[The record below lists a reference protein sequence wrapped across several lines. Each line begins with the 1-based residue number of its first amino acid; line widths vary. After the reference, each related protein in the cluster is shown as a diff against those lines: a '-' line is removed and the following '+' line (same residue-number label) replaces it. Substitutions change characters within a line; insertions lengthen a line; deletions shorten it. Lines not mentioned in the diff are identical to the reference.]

1 MAVIIDGSAGVTT
14 PGVVDTGN
22 LSVTGSTSLATPLPV
37 ASGGTGGSA
46 TPTAGGIVYGTG
58 TVQAVTSAG
67 TAGQYLQSAGAGVP
81 LWASLVTTP
90 TIVRSARTS
99 NTILGT
105 ADASTLIAITSGT
118 FTQTFTAAATLGSG
132 WFCYIQNS
140 GTGDITLDPNASETI
155 DGLTSYIMYPGE
167 ARLVLCSGTAFNTV
181 VLNGFVR
188 AFTTTT
194 TFTKPPC
201 YLNFAIDVWG
211 GGGGGG
217 NSGGASGAWQGSGG
231 GGGGRAS
238 SVINNSNIATTE
250 TVTIGA
256 GGTPA
261 AQATAGGTT
270 SFGNLLKVYGGG
282 GGANPGTF
290 SSYGG
295 SGGSFLAVGRNIS
308 GTTIQT
314 QDVPLFTDNTSQ
326 LVQNPLSGGRI
337 LSWESVGSEAT
348 YRGRWSE
355 YGGGSGGNSLNVTGA
370 ANTTAQDGGTS
381 TYGGGGGGGSNGNG
395 GAPKVD
401 QDDYIGG
408 GGAAGGT
415 GTGAG
420 GNGAI
425 FCGGGG
431 GGSSGGVGGN
441 GGIAGGG
448 GGGGGTNVSG
458 GSGGSGYCVVR
469 GII

>member
-1 MAVIIDGSAGVTT
+1 MPISRITANSITANTITSAALANTGVT
-14 PGVVDTGN
+14 
-22 LSVTGSTSLATPLPV
+22 
-37 ASGGTGGSA
+37 SG
-46 TPTAGGIVYGTG
+46 VYGG
-58 TVQAVTSAG
+58 AAAIPIITVDSVGRLTSAANVAISG
-67 TAGQYLQSAGAGVP
+67 SSVKLS
-81 LWASLVTTP
+81 S
-90 TIVRSARTS
+90 RSS
-99 NTILGT
+99 NTILGVN
-105 ADASTLIAITSGT
+105 DNSYVINLSST
-118 FTQTFTAAATLGSG
+118 FTQTFTAAATLGDG
-132 WFCYIQNS
+132 WFCYLKNGGS
-140 GTGDITLDPNASETI
+140 GDITLDPNASETI
-155 DGLTSYIMYPGE
+155 DGLTSFVMYPGE
-167 ARLVLCSGTAFNTV
+167 VRLVQCTGTAFTSI
-181 VLNGFVR
+181 VLKAFVR
-188 AFTTTT
+188 SFTTTT
-194 TFTKPPC
+194 TFTKPPG
-201 YLNFAIDVWG
+201 YLNFVIDVWG
-211 GGGGGG
+211 AGGGGG

-238 SVINNSNIATTE
+238 SVIDNSSIAATE

-261 AQATAGGTT
+261 AQASAGGTT
-270 SFGNLLKVYGGG
+270 SFGSLLKAHGGG

-295 SGGSFLAVGRNIS
+295 SGGSFLAPGRNIS
-308 GTTIQT
+308 GTTVQT
-314 QDVPLFTDNTSQ
+314 LDHPLFTNNTEQ
-326 LVQNPLSGGRI
+326 AVQNPLSGGRI
-337 LSWESVGSEAT
+337 LSWEIVGTESS
-348 YRGRWSE
+348 YRGRWSH
-355 YGGGSGGNSLNVTGA
+355 YGGGSGGNALNVTGA

-401 QDDYIGG
+401 QDDYLGG

-448 GGGGGTNVSG
+448 GGGGGSNVSG
-458 GSGGSGYCVVR
+458 GTGGSGYCVIK
-469 GII
+469 GIV

>member
-1 MAVIIDGSAGVTT
+1 MAVSLVSTGVQFPDSSIQTTAALGSAV
-14 PGVVDTGN
+14 N
-22 LSVTGSTSLATPLPV
+22 ISS
-37 ASGGTGGSA
+37 
-46 TPTAGGIVYGTG
+46 
-58 TVQAVTSAG
+58 
-67 TAGQYLQSAGAGVP
+67 
-81 LWASLVTTP
+81 
-90 TIVRSARTS
+90 RTS

-105 ADASTLIAITSGT
+105 ADRSYLIYITSGT
-118 FTQTFTAAATLGSG
+118 FTQTFTAAATLGAG
-132 WFCYIQNS
+132 WFCYIENN
-140 GTGDITLDPNASETI
+140 GTGDITLDPNASELI

-167 ARLVLCSGTAFNTV
+167 VRLVQCSGTAFTTI

-188 AFTTTT
+188 SFTTTT

-217 NSGGASGAWQGSGG
+217 RAGGAGGAWQGSGG

-238 SVINNSNIATTE
+238 SVIGNSSIAATE

-256 GGTPA
+256 GGT
-261 AQATAGGTT
+261 QGDIATAGGTT
-270 SFGNLLKVYGGG
+270 SFGSLLKVHGGG
-282 GGANPGTF
+282 GGSNSGNF
-290 SSYGG
+290 SNYGG
-295 SGGSFLAVGRNIS
+295 SGGSFLAPGRNVS
-308 GTTIQT
+308 GTTIEAA
-314 QDVPLFTDNTSQ
+314 DVPLYTNNSSQ
-326 LVQNPLSGGRI
+326 LVQNPLSGGKV
-337 LSWESVGSEAT
+337 LSWEQVGIEST
-348 YRGRWSE
+348 YRGRWSQ
-355 YGGGSGGNSLNVTGA
+355 YGGGSGGSALGSFGGANS
-370 ANTTAQDGGTS
+370 TTLDGGTS

-401 QDDYIGG
+401 QDDYLGG

-431 GGSSGGVGGN
+431 GGSSGGVGGT

-448 GGGGGTNVSG
+448 GGGGGANVNG
-458 GSGGSGYCVVR
+458 GNGGAGYCIVR
-469 GII
+469 GVI